1 MSSILVRSE
10 RTISTNIEAAPGVD
24 VARHLPRV
32 CPAPAR
38 LGQGLLGGV
47 SGLREVLQD
56 EFSGHLL
63 LLLLLRA
70 RLDTLS
76 I

>member
-1 MSSILVRSE
+1 M
-10 RTISTNIEAAPGVD
+10 TTNIEAAPGVD

-32 CPAPAR
+32 CPAPAW

-56 EFSGHLL
+56 EMSAGLL
-63 LLLLLRA
+63 PILLDLGCGCTVS
-70 RLDTLS
+70 TLYY
-76 I
+76 